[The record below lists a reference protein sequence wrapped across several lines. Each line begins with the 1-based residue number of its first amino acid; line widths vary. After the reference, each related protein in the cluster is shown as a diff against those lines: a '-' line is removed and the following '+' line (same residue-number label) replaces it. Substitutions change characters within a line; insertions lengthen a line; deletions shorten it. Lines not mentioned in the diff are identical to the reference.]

1 MGSTLDK
8 HVHWIGGE
16 PAESADGGYLPTL
29 DPFTGEV
36 WAEIARGQAA
46 DVDRAVHA
54 AKAAFA
60 SWRRTSPAVRAEV
73 LWKTGDLIFDHAE
86 ELAELESRDAGKV
99 IREVVGQMRA
109 MRGWYRYYSSQAYQ
123 LEGRTI
129 VHDRASLNISTRRA
143 PYGVIGVIP
152 AFNSPTLLGSMAIAP
167 GLAAGNTVVA
177 KPPETNSLSLRKL
190 GELFQLAGLP
200 DGCFNVVQGYGH
212 EAGDALVAHP
222 DVRKVWF
229 TGGPASGRLV
239 AQRAAE
245 GLKPVVLELGGKSAN
260 IVFGDVSVPDVVNG
274 VIAGIFAAAGQT
286 CVAGSRL
293 VVHDSVA
300 DELVAALS
308 ERAATIRLGDPR
320 DPDTEMGPLSQTKIL
335 DGVASRV
342 NEALAAGAALRAG
355 GPQQIPDSAGWF
367 YPPTVLDGVT
377 NDMAVARNELFGPVL
392 SVIRFREESEAI
404 AIAND
409 SDFGLAAGIWTH
421 DLGAAHRVAESLDT
435 GTVWV
440 NTYRA
445 LHAAVPFGGGRESGY
460 GRENG
465 MDGLAEFT
473 QAKAIWIETSDEP
486 VGDPFVLRT

>member
-1 MGSTLDK
+1 MEQ

-16 PAESADGGYLPTL
+16 PVASADGAFLPTL
-29 DPFTGEV
+29 DPYTGEP
-36 WAEIARGQAA
+36 WAEIARGQRA
-46 DVDRAVHA
+46 DVERAVHSA
-54 AKAAFA
+54 RAAFGA
-60 SWRRTSPAVRAEV
+60 WRRTSPAARAEV
-73 LWKTGDLIFDHAE
+73 LWKLGDLIAGHAE
-86 ELAELESRDAGKV
+86 ELALLESRDAGKV
-99 IREVVGQMRA
+99 IREVVGQMQA
-109 MRGWYRYYSSQAYQ
+109 LRGWYRYYASLAYQ

-129 VHDRASLNISTRRA
+129 LHDRASLQISTRRA

-152 AFNSPTLLGSMAIAP
+152 AFNSPMLLGSMGIAP
-167 GLAAGNTVVA
+167 GLAAGNTVVV
-177 KPPETNSLSLRKL
+177 KPPEVNSLAMRKL
-190 GELFQLAGLP
+190 GELAQQAGLP
-200 DGCFNVVQGYGH
+200 DGCLNVVLGYGH

-229 TGGPASGRLV
+229 TGGPDSGRLV
-239 AQRAAE
+239 AKRAAE

-260 IVFGDVSVPDVVNG
+260 IVFGDVHVPDVVNG

-293 VVHDSVA
+293 VVHERVA

-320 DPDTEMGPLSQTKIL
+320 DPTTEMGPLSQTKIR

-342 NEALAAGAALRAG
+342 EEAVAAGAQLRSG
-355 GPQQIPDSAGWF
+355 GPDQVPDSPGWF

-377 NDMAVARNELFGPVL
+377 NDMAVARKELFGPVL
-392 SVIRFREESEAI
+392 SVIRFREEAEAI

-409 SDFGLAAGIWTH
+409 SDFGLAAGVWTH
-421 DLGAAHRVAESLDT
+421 DLGAAHRVADALDT

-465 MDGLAEFT
+465 LDGLAEFT
-473 QAKAIWIETSDEP
+473 QAKAIWIESSDEP